1 MSTTTEEA
9 KANVGLAFGLVIA
22 AGLSTTIGAAVVFF
36 SSIMVRANKQ
46 VLAISLGFS
55 AGTSTVPVTSILQL
69 TFWLLH
75 ISILNSQ
82 TLTFFRRAHSMLS
95 RLQKETYMSRHVA
108 CKSTGLLSFQTVLTD
123 KHQQPAGMVMSRQ
136 QLSSKPVV
144 HICSSNALTTKVV
157 ESSLTQLGYQ
167 VHVFPT
173 VHSFLQEGFQP
184 QTKPDALFLGLHV
197 KWGGGRMQL

>member
-82 TLTFFRRAHSMLS
+82 TLTFFHIPCITYIHTLHTYIAHIYCARCNAVRVHDRDLSEVCGFVRRRGVQGRARVLAGDVVLFRRHCPRMVTRQAHSLHRRKGNKPITHS
-95 RLQKETYMSRHVA
+95 PLQNIAHKLAHS
-108 CKSTGLLSFQTVLTD
+108 Q
-123 KHQQPAGMVMSRQ
+123 
-136 QLSSKPVV
+136 
-144 HICSSNALTTKVV
+144 KVR
-157 ESSLTQLGYQ
+157 
-167 VHVFPT
+167 
-173 VHSFLQEGFQP
+173 
-184 QTKPDALFLGLHV
+184 
-197 KWGGGRMQL
+197 WW